1 MELLSDAQDVFK
13 RNVNP
18 VLDDVPAYVPG
29 PTAATIAA
37 AIGMAP
43 EHLVKLSSNEAPL
56 GPSPAVR
63 QALRDIAAGDELH
76 RYPSPDMSDLREA
89 IAANVDLDP
98 EQILLSDGSSETW
111 PVIIRAFSQL
121 GDGVLAIEPSLRS
134 YQQIAVVQER
144 TPQVVR
150 VDSPFA
156 VEAGTVLAGVTDR
169 TRIVFISTP
178 NNTTSLALSLDSLR
192 EIAAE
197 ASDAIVVVD
206 EHYIEAVPNY
216 KQRTAIQ
223 LLGEV
228 PNLIVTRTFSKMY
241 GLAGLRVGY
250 AAAPPDA
257 VAMLRRARSLW
268 AVSLPAKVTAMAAI
282 GDEEHLRRNI
292 ETTAAGRSQLLA
304 DLSAWPVVEIVKEPE
319 GGFIL
324 FRVEGRPGDEVASGL
339 LQDGVMV
346 RADLAE
352 GFVRVSVGTQ
362 GQNARFMATLGR
374 VISGRQHDG

>member
-1 MELLSDAQDVFK
+1 MKLLSDAQDVFT

-18 VLDDVPAYVPG
+18 ALGDVPAYVPG
-29 PTAATIAA
+29 PTAAAIAA
-37 AIGMAP
+37 DIGIPPA
-43 EHLVKLSSNEAPL
+43 HLVKLSSNEAPL

-63 QALRDIAAGDELH
+63 EALRDIAAGDELH

-89 IAANVDLDP
+89 IAASVDLDP
-98 EQILLSDGSSETW
+98 DQVMLSDGSSETW
-111 PVIIRAFSQL
+111 PVIVRAFSQV
-121 GDGVLAIEPSLRS
+121 GDGVLALEPSLRS

-150 VDSPFA
+150 LDPPFE
-156 VEAGTVLAGVTDR
+156 VEVGTVLAGVTDR
-169 TRIVFISTP
+169 TRVVFISTP

-192 EIAAE
+192 EIAAG
-197 ASDAIVVVD
+197 ASDAVLVVD
-206 EHYIEAVPNY
+206 EHYIEAVPDY
-216 KQRTAIQ
+216 KRRTAVQ

-250 AAAPPDA
+250 AAGPPEA
-257 VAMLRRARSLW
+257 IATLRKARSLW
-268 AVSLPAKVTAMAAI
+268 AVSLPAKVAAMAAI
-282 GDEEHLRRNI
+282 GDEEHLTLNI
-292 ETTAAGRSQLLA
+292 QTTAAGRSQLLA
-304 DLSAWPVVEIVKEPE
+304 GLSAWPEVDIAGEPE

-324 FRVEGRPGDEVASGL
+324 FRVEGQTGEEVASSL
-339 LQDGVMV
+339 LQDGIMV

-362 GQNARFMATLGR
+362 GQNARFLATLGR
-374 VISGRQHDG
+374 IISGRQA